1 MPPDR
6 RRALR
11 VSEVVV
17 GTVLAVAILLMLVE
31 AGLDYFAIS
40 LDAATVAQ
48 TLIAQPQLLSV
59 PLVLIEEAGV
69 PLPISGDL
77 LIMYSAARAGPN
89 PYTWLALALAF
100 EVAVLLGSSTLYVVS
115 RRLGPRL
122 LYSPVGAA
130 LRLTPERIER
140 AQGWVK
146 RWGIWAIVL
155 GRLVPGFRV
164 AVTVVAGSLEL
175 EYRVF
180 VTGVTIAAAVWIT
193 LFMALGLLVGP
204 AAERLLAAHQNWSL
218 LLVAVVALGAL
229 LYVGGRLAWHR
240 RAAVS

>member
-17 GTVLAVAILLMLVE
+17 GSVLGVAILLILVE

-40 LDAATVAQ
+40 LDAATLAQ
-48 TLIAQPQLLSV
+48 TLIDQPQLFAV

-69 PLPISGDL
+69 PLPVSGDL

-89 PYTWLALALAF
+89 PYSLLALGVAF
-100 EVAVLLGSSTLYVVS
+100 EVAVLLGSSTLYVVA
-115 RRLGPRL
+115 RRFGPRL
-122 LYSPVGAA
+122 LYSPVAAA
-130 LRLTPERIER
+130 LRLTPARIER
-140 AQGWVK
+140 GQRWIK
-146 RWGIWAIVL
+146 RWGIWAVIV

-164 AVTVVAGSLEL
+164 AVTVVAASLEL

-180 VTGVTIAAAVWIT
+180 ITGVALAAAIWIA

-218 LLVAVVALGAL
+218 LLVAVVAGGAL
-229 LYVGGRLAWHR
+229 LYVGGRLAWRR
-240 RAAVS
+240 RAAIL